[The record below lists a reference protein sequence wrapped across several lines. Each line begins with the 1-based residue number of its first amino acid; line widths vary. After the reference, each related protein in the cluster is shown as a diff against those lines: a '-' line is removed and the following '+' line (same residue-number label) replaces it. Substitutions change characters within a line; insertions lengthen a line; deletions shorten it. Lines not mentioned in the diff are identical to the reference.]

1 MAEYPPRS
9 HLTRWEIVE
18 QGDKAHL
25 RFVHEDRPE
34 SLIALQYRQLGETIA
49 LLISA
54 LVQSI
59 AIRGQ
64 NRKELRSDGGPIP
77 SQPIPAISFQMH
89 IAQDKSHVRWE
100 FQSPH
105 GLPLQ
110 VSMAATQAEGIARK
124 ILNDLDSYPS
134 PARRH

>member
-9 HLTRWEIVE
+9 QLTKWEIVE
-18 QGDKAHL
+18 DGDKAHL

-34 SLIALQYRQLGETIA
+34 SLITLQYRQLGETIA

-59 AIRGQ
+59 GIRGQ
-64 NRKELRSDGGPIP
+64 ARKELSSDSGPIQ
-77 SQPIPAISFQMH
+77 SQPIPAVSFQMH
-89 IAQDKSHVRWE
+89 ISQDKSHVLWE

-105 GLPLQ
+105 GLSLQ
-110 VSMAATQAEGIARK
+110 VSMAVPQAEGIARK

-134 PARRH
+134 PAKRH